1 MVVHLEKRHKNHLRF
16 YRVVVVQ
23 NMIVDLG
30 HYQHCKCE
38 CPDQVHN
45 KIKRIRQ
52 PRYLRRGNNRKGLFI
67 YTLNKMSTI
76 VY

>member
-16 YRVVVVQ
+16 YRVVVQ
-23 NMIVDLG
+23 NMIIDSG

-45 KIKRIRQ
+45 KIKTNIVNVNMI
-52 PRYLRRGNNRKGLFI
+52 LKERKQSKG
-67 YTLNKMSTI
+67 I
-76 VY
+76 VYLHIK